1 MEQLDVKTQMH
12 RYLQMG
18 RDGLLW
24 KLDGLSEY
32 DMRRPLLPT
41 GTNLIGLVK
50 HLTGVERG
58 YFADTF
64 GRPLDGP
71 MPIDWDDPFFDMWAT
86 RDESTAGLIEAYR
99 RTCAHADET
108 IKSLSLDATGRVPWW
123 PEERGEVTLHHI
135 LIRVATET
143 HRHLGHADVVRELVD
158 GAVGYFE
165 GNTNLGDEDSGSP
178 AWADHRARV
187 QEAADTFLEGSG

>member
-1 MEQLDVKTQMH
+1 MEQLDVKAQLH

-32 DMRRPLLPT
+32 DLRRPLVPT
-41 GTNLIGLVK
+41 GTNLLGIVK

-58 YFADTF
+58 YLADTF

-71 MPIDWDDPFFDMWAT
+71 LSLDWDDPLGDMWAT
-86 RDESTAGLIEAYR
+86 VDERSEDLIGAYR
-99 RTCAHADET
+99 RTCSHADET
-108 IKSLSLDATGRVPWW
+108 IESLPLDALGRVPWW
-123 PEERGEVTLHHI
+123 PEERAEVTLHHI

-143 HRHLGHADVVRELVD
+143 HRHLGHADIVREMID
-158 GAVGYFE
+158 GGIGYLP
-165 GNTNLGDEDSGSP
+165 GNTNLPDGAGVSDF
-178 AWADHRARV
+178 ADHLARV
-187 QEAADTFLEGSG
+187 QEAAEAWRSD